1 MENRQKRWSNITVAC
16 QGQSSLQKWVFL
28 WSSLEG
34 PVVVVVVVGQ
44 GVGGVDVHNMLITES
59 QILNQG

>member
-1 MENRQKRWSNITVAC
+1 MENRRKRWSNITVAC

-28 WSSLEG
+28 WSSFEG
-34 PVVVVVVVGQ
+34 PVVVVGQ
-44 GVGGVDVHNMLITES
+44 GVGDVDVHNMLITES